1 MPVPVAIF
9 VIFCIR
15 FMITDVLS
23 FSDPA
28 VAPANVSTGASSESA
43 GAFKSHLPRPQALGR
58 SSSGSSSTSTSGAAA
73 NGNRDTAEDDDGD
86 DDDEDDDL
94 LDGVISSGLPKS
106 RYDCVTS
113 QLS

>member
-1 MPVPVAIF
+1 MILKPGNIIGFLF
-9 VIFCIR
+9 VSVIVI
-15 FMITDVLS
+15 L
-23 FSDPA
+23 DPS

-73 NGNRDTAEDDDGD
+73 NGNHDTAED

-106 RYDCVTS
+106 R
-113 QLS
+113 

>member
-1 MPVPVAIF
+1 MKIF
-9 VIFCIR
+9 I
-15 FMITDVLS
+15 S
-23 FSDPA
+23 AFSSLDQDPS

-73 NGNRDTAEDDDGD
+73 NGNHDTAEDDDE
-86 DDDEDDDL
+86 EDDDL

-106 RYDCVTS
+106 RYDCVPFQVS
-113 QLS
+113 